1 MSTCS
6 KCDAS
11 LVDDDVFCTACGA
24 AVESSQPV
32 ITDPPVTPKVV
43 EPTAAPTSPS
53 ASIGAVFA
61 KKNAKTLGIV
71 GAERRDS
78 ASIREDDHLAAGAT
92 SNGSG
97 SPGFKGLVQRGIEK
111 AVSVRG
117 LRMSVRPEPNLWQVI
132 YAVVGSL
139 APLSLL
145 ALILP
150 DDGPTILVALL
161 SLLMMVGGLFLENK
175 FPGQFTAGVLATTVL
190 TVPLFSLA
198 ITASGG
204 EWSSG
209 RFIVALLFSGVAL
222 LLLYLFEPHVAG
234 FTPLLGGAV
243 AWIVSL
249 VIYTSV
255 PSYFRGGE
263 LDGGTIESYVRYS
276 YGSSLALLLILGLVA
291 LGGAFALDRKGIHG
305 ASTALLVNGIALMM
319 LGLAAVAEDVG
330 GSNGAGVGLI
340 LGGLVLVV
348 IGQSG
353 GRRFSLWFGG
363 SLIFIGIPVAAAQD
377 SASGTAA
384 LCLVLAFGLG
394 FGAFSI
400 KKVIDGGSA
409 PSWLSA
415 LAER

>member
-1 MSTCS
+1 MINEPNNGG
-6 KCDAS
+6 
-11 LVDDDVFCTACGA
+11 DVAGGT
-24 AVESSQPV
+24 ESQ
-32 ITDPPVTPKVV
+32 D
-43 EPTAAPTSPS
+43 
-53 ASIGAVFA
+53 
-61 KKNAKTLGIV
+61 
-71 GAERRDS
+71 
-78 ASIREDDHLAAGAT
+78 
-92 SNGSG
+92 SG
-97 SPGFKGLVQRGIEK
+97 SVQENVHQTAGNASDRSGSLGLKSTVQRGIER
-111 AVSVRG
+111 AVAARG
-117 LRMSVRPEPNLWQVI
+117 MRMSVRPEPNLWQVV

-145 ALILP
+145 VLILP

-175 FPGQFTAGVLATTVL
+175 FPGQFTAGVLAMTVL
-190 TVPLFSLA
+190 TVPLFFLA
-198 ITASGG
+198 VTATGG

-209 RFIVALLFSGVAL
+209 RFIVALLLTSATL
-222 LLLYLFEPHVAG
+222 LLLYFLEPHVAG

-291 LGGAFALDRKGIHG
+291 LGGAFALDRKDIHG
-305 ASTALLVNGIALMM
+305 ASTALLVNGIALMI

-353 GRRFSLWFGG
+353 RRRFSLWFGG
-363 SLIFIGIPVAAAQD
+363 SLVFVGIPATAAQD

-384 LCLVLAFGLG
+384 LCLVLALGLG
-394 FGAFSI
+394 CGAFSL
-400 KKVIDGGSA
+400 KKFIDNGSA

-415 LAER
+415 LAERT